1 MKKIIPLLF
10 ILILST
16 GFFTGCKKDKGEPPV
31 LPPQESM
38 NIDFTNFISVTKSA
52 VQKGTANS
60 NWEFAAVTA
69 GIWNLIINTTLA
81 VPVAAFKEAV
91 NQVPVYIST
100 KNWQWSYTVTLPS
113 GTYKA
118 RLTGLIRASDVQWKM
133 YITGQS

>member
-1 MKKIIPLLF
+1 MKKIFPLLF
-10 ILILST
+10 IVILST

-38 NIDFTNFISVTKSA
+38 TIDFSNFISTKKSEIIIPG
-52 VQKGTANS
+52 QKGTANS
-60 NWEFAAVTA
+60 NCEFAAVTA

-100 KNWQWSYTVTLPS
+100 KNWQWSYTVT
-113 GTYKA
+113 
-118 RLTGLIRASDVQWKM
+118 
-133 YITGQS
+133 

>member
-60 NWEFAAVTA
+60 NCRDLE
-69 GIWNLIINTTLA
+69 
-81 VPVAAFKEAV
+81 
-91 NQVPVYIST
+91 SD
-100 KNWQWSYTVTLPS
+100 
-113 GTYKA
+113 YKYNIGGSCS
-118 RLTGLIRASDVQWKM
+118 RI
-133 YITGQS
+133 